1 MQLKRL
7 RKRGNKLM
15 ASIRIL
21 RRRIKSAKNIAQIT
35 KAMELVAASKMKKAQ
50 AAAVSGKL
58 YAQKIYDMVIRSS
71 AGVDMSI
78 HPYLTKPQKLTGR
91 RLVILIS
98 TNKGLC
104 GGLNSNLF
112 RYYVKTFPTLSAIDT
127 ITIGKKGAETV
138 VRLGGKLL
146 ADFSIPPFINGVP
159 ALTELF
165 TSEYL
170 SGHYDGVD
178 IISNEFKSAL
188 VQHPRIKTLL
198 PLSISS
204 IDTSESKI
212 PIGQESLIEP
222 SKKEVFDALL
232 PHYIENQ
239 LRDAIL
245 QSEASEHSA
254 RMVAMR
260 NATDNALALIDEL
273 TLIYNKERQAKITYE
288 IADLVTARLATE

>member
-1 MQLKRL
+1 
-7 RKRGNKLM
+7 M

-50 AAAVSGKL
+50 AAAVSGKV
-58 YAQKIYDMVIRSS
+58 YAQKIFEMVIRSS
-71 AGVDMSI
+71 SSVDMSI
-78 HPYLTKPQKLTGR
+78 HPYLTKPQTLKGK

-112 RYYVKTFPTLSAIDT
+112 RFYMRTFPTVTEIDT

-146 ADFSIPPFINGVP
+146 ADFSTPPFIDAVP

-165 TSEYL
+165 TKEYL
-170 SGHYDGVD
+170 LGNYDGVD
-178 IISNEFKSAL
+178 IVSNEFKSAL
-188 VQHPRIKTLL
+188 QQHPRVKTLL
-198 PLSISS
+198 PLTITS
-204 IDTSESKI
+204 IDTSETAKATL
-212 PIGQESLIEP
+212 QESLIEP

-260 NATDNALALIDEL
+260 NATDNALSLIDEL
-273 TLIYNKERQAKITYE
+273 TLVFNKERQAKITFE
-288 IADLVTARLATE
+288 IADLVTARLAAE

>member
-1 MQLKRL
+1 
-7 RKRGNKLM
+7 M
-15 ASIRIL
+15 ASIRII

-50 AAAVSGKL
+50 AAALSGKL

-71 AGVDMSI
+71 TSVDTAI
-78 HPYLTKPQKLTGR
+78 HPYLTKPQVLTGK

-112 RYYVKTFPTLSAIDT
+112 RYYMRTFQTLPAIDT

-146 ADFSIPPFINGVP
+146 ADFSTPPFIDAVP

-165 TSEYL
+165 TKEYL
-170 SGHYDGVD
+170 RGSYDGVD
-178 IISNEFKSAL
+178 IVSNEFKSAL
-188 VQHPRIKTLL
+188 QQQPRKKTLL
-198 PLSISS
+198 PLTIST
-204 IDTSESKI
+204 IDTNDTI
-212 PIGQESLIEP
+212 QPHGQESLIEP

-260 NATDNALALIDEL
+260 NATDNALSLIDEL

-288 IADLVTARLATE
+288 IADLVTARLAAE

>member
-1 MQLKRL
+1 
-7 RKRGNKLM
+7 M

-35 KAMELVAASKMKKAQ
+35 KAMELVAASKMRKAQ
-50 AAAVSGKL
+50 AAALAGKL
-58 YAQKIYDMVIRSS
+58 YAQKIYEMVTRSS
-71 AGVDMSI
+71 GSVDMSI
-78 HPYLTKPQKLTGR
+78 HPYLTKPQIITGK

-104 GGLNSNLF
+104 GGLNSSLF
-112 RYYVKTFPTLSAIDT
+112 RFFIKTFPTTTAIDT

-146 ADFSIPPFINGVP
+146 ADFSTPPFIDMVP

-165 TSEYL
+165 TKEYL
-170 SGHYDGVD
+170 LGHYDGVD
-178 IISNEFKSAL
+178 IVSSEFKSAL
-188 VQHPRIKTLL
+188 VQHPRLKTIL
-198 PLSISS
+198 PLTISS
-204 IDTSESKI
+204 VDTEQVTK
-212 PIGQESLIEP
+212 GTQKETQTQESLIEP
-222 SKKEVFDALL
+222 SKKEVFNALL

-245 QSEASEHSA
+245 QAEASEHSA

-260 NATDNALALIDEL
+260 NATDNALSLIDEL
-273 TLIYNKERQAKITYE
+273 TLIYNKERQAKITFE
-288 IADLVTARLATE
+288 IADLVTARLAAE

>member
-1 MQLKRL
+1 
-7 RKRGNKLM
+7 M

-50 AAAVSGKL
+50 QAAISGKL
-58 YAQKIYDMVIRSS
+58 YAQKIYDMVSRCSTGI
-71 AGVDMSI
+71 DMSI
-78 HPYLTKPQKLTGR
+78 HPYLTKPQKLSGK

-112 RYYVKTFPTLSAIDT
+112 RFYIRTFPTLPVIDT

-146 ADFSIPPFINGVP
+146 ADFSTPPFIDGVP

-165 TSEYL
+165 TKEYL
-170 SGHYDGVD
+170 QGSYDGVD
-178 IISNEFKSAL
+178 IVSNEFKSAL
-188 VQHPRIKTLL
+188 VQQPRVKTLL
-198 PLSISS
+198 PLTISS
-204 IDTSESKI
+204 VDTDTRT
-212 PIGQESLIEP
+212 QESLIEP

-260 NATDNALALIDEL
+260 NATDNAISLIGEL
-273 TLIYNKERQAKITYE
+273 TLLYNKERQAKITYE
-288 IADLVTARLATE
+288 IADLVTARLASE

>member
-1 MQLKRL
+1 
-7 RKRGNKLM
+7 M

-50 AAAVSGKL
+50 AAALSGKL
-58 YAQKIYDMVIRSS
+58 YAQKIYEMVIRSS
-71 AGVDMSI
+71 NGVDMAI
-78 HPYLTKPQKLTGR
+78 HPYLTKPHVLTGR

-112 RYYVKTFPTLSAIDT
+112 RFYIRTFPTLTAIDT

-138 VRLGGKLL
+138 VRLNGKLL
-146 ADFSIPPFINGVP
+146 ADFSAPPFIGGVP

-165 TSEYL
+165 TKEYL
-170 SGHYDGVD
+170 LGHYDGVD
-178 IISNEFKSAL
+178 IVSNEFKSAL
-188 VQHPRIKTLL
+188 QQHPRIKTLL
-198 PLSISS
+198 PLTISS
-204 IDTSESKI
+204 IDTGEAQSSKA
-212 PIGQESLIEP
+212 QESLIEP
-222 SKKEVFDALL
+222 SKKELFDALL

-245 QSEASEHSA
+245 QAEASEHSA

-260 NATDNALALIDEL
+260 NATDNALSLIDEL
-273 TLIYNKERQAKITYE
+273 TLIYNKERQAKITFE
-288 IADLVTARLATE
+288 IADLVTARLAAE

>member
-1 MQLKRL
+1 
-7 RKRGNKLM
+7 M

-50 AAAVSGKL
+50 AMALSGKL
-58 YAQKIYDMVIRSS
+58 YSQKIYEMVIRSS
-71 AGVDMSI
+71 TGVDMSI
-78 HPYLTKPQKLTGR
+78 HPYLTKPQAMVEK

-112 RYYVKTFPTLSAIDT
+112 RFYIRTFPTVSTVDT
-127 ITIGKKGAETV
+127 ITIGKKGAETI

-146 ADFSIPPFINGVP
+146 ADFSSPPFIGCVP

-165 TSEYL
+165 TKEYVE
-170 SGHYDGVD
+170 GHYDGVD
-178 IISNEFKSAL
+178 IVSNEFKSAL
-188 VQHPRIKTLL
+188 EQHPRVKTLL
-198 PLSISS
+198 PLTISS
-204 IDTSESKI
+204 VDTVSTM
-212 PIGQESLIEP
+212 QESLIEP
-222 SKKEVFDALL
+222 SKKELFDALL

-245 QSEASEHSA
+245 QAEASEHSA

-260 NATDNALALIDEL
+260 NATDNAQALIDEL
-273 TLIYNKERQAKITYE
+273 TLLYNKERQAKITYE
-288 IADLVTARLATE
+288 IADLVTARMATE

>member
-1 MQLKRL
+1 
-7 RKRGNKLM
+7 M

-71 AGVDMSI
+71 NSVDMSI
-78 HPYLTKPQKLTGR
+78 HPYLTKPQVMTGR

-112 RYYVKTFPTLSAIDT
+112 RFYLRTFPTSSTVDT

-138 VRLGGKLL
+138 VRVGGTLL
-146 ADFSIPPFINGVP
+146 ADFSTPPFIGSVP

-165 TSEYL
+165 TKAYL
-170 SGHYDGVD
+170 QGTYDGVD
-178 IISNEFKSAL
+178 IVSNEFKSAL
-188 VQHPRIKTLL
+188 VQHPRVKTLL
-198 PLSISS
+198 PLTISS
-204 IDTSESKI
+204 IDTTSHEEIKA
-212 PIGQESLIEP
+212 QESLIEP
-222 SKKEVFDALL
+222 SKKELFDALL

-260 NATDNALALIDEL
+260 NATDNALSLIDEL
-273 TLIYNKERQAKITYE
+273 TLVYNKERQAKITFE
-288 IADLVTARLATE
+288 IADLVTARLAAE